1 MAVTAYVF
9 PSFIDALNAKTVN
22 VTTDTLECLLV
33 TSGTYTWNSTANA
46 AVHVHDFLTA
56 NGTLTE
62 VSGGGYSRQTLT
74 SVSTSDTFSTPH
86 NYTSLV
92 VGTAPSWTS
101 ATFSAVYAL
110 FFDNTVGGSDT
121 TNQVIAYWDL
131 GGTQTVTAS
140 TFTLSLATANTV
152 ANTLVQWQ
160 SN

>member
-9 PSFIDALNAKTVN
+9 PSFIDALNSKTVN

-33 TSGTYTWNSTANA
+33 ASGTYTWNSAANA

-74 SVSTSDTFSTPH
+74 SVSTSDTFSSPH

-92 VGTAPSWTS
+92 VGANPSWTS
-101 ATFSAVYAL
+101 ASFSAVYAL

-140 TFTLSLATANTV
+140 TFTLSMPTANAV
-152 ANTLVQWQ
+152 SNVLVQWQ
-160 SN
+160 EN